1 MNDRGQTTP
10 QQGEKQERS
19 PRQPH
24 ERDES
29 AASQSRDEP
38 SQEHV
43 GAVAH
48 DDAESNRSDTS
59 KAPEMERAYDK
70 LRDAGTTPPTK
81 DKPVKR

>member
-1 MNDRGQTTP
+1 
-10 QQGEKQERS
+10 
-19 PRQPH
+19 
-24 ERDES
+24 
-29 AASQSRDEP
+29 
-38 SQEHV
+38 V

-70 LRDAGTTPPTK
+70 LRDAGTTAPTE